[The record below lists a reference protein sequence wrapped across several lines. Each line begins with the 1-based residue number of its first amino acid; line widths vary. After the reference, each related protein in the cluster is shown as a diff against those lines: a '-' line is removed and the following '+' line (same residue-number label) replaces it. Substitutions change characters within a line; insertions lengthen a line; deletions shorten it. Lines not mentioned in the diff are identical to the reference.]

1 MGRCDV
7 KANPEIQ
14 VLFGLGLILYALVT
28 LVCAIGFPKYLDNP
42 FLRPRWWGFGPRA
55 TRLAVVFG
63 SGVWLTIGG
72 FVLGNA
78 FDVISATMK
87 QLLFL
92 SLVLF
97 LIAAGIAQ
105 FATSDKD
112 EP

>member
-1 MGRCDV
+1 M

-14 VLFGLGLILYALVT
+14 VLFGLGLILYTLVT
-28 LVCAIGFPKYLDNP
+28 LVCAIAFPKYLDNP

-63 SGVWLTIGG
+63 SGFWLTIGG
-72 FVLGNA
+72 FVVGNA
-78 FDVISATMK
+78 FDVITATMK

-92 SLVLF
+92 LLVLF
-97 LIAAGIAQ
+97 LVAAGIAQ
-105 FATSDKD
+105 FATSEKD

>member
-1 MGRCDV
+1 M

-14 VLFGLGLILYALVT
+14 VLFGLGLILYTLVT

-63 SGVWLTIGG
+63 SGVWLTIGA
-72 FVLGNA
+72 FLVGNA
-78 FDVISATMK
+78 IDMLSPAMNR
-87 QLLFL
+87 LFFPL
-92 SLVLF
+92 LVLF
-97 LIAAGIAQ
+97 LVAAGIAQ